1 MTTVVIRQ
9 AVNQSARPIQ
19 VTGKGAKFLHRLCVP
34 IRWHTHPML
43 FGPHIDAG
51 GMGMDDG
58 HMFES
63 GLVLLAFFGHMFLQ
77 SEAE

>member
-1 MTTVVIRQ
+1 
-9 AVNQSARPIQ
+9 
-19 VTGKGAKFLHRLCVP
+19 
-34 IRWHTHPML
+34 ML